1 MSSLRSNGNLLVLL
15 PNLTSGNLLQI
26 LNYCVSYEQEPV
38 KPDYQRF
45 DGSMMLLYI
54 LKSITIQQALNRIHV
69 ASPGYFK
76 LIDVPMENYDS
87 YKEFKIVCKTFS
99 DAWFR
104 LSGIYDN
111 LILWFKIYHCIYLKL
126 KIKGKPGRTDD

>member
-1 MSSLRSNGNLLVLL
+1 
-15 PNLTSGNLLQI
+15 
-26 LNYCVSYEQEPV
+26 
-38 KPDYQRF
+38 
-45 DGSMMLLYI
+45 
-54 LKSITIQQALNRIHV
+54 
-69 ASPGYFK
+69 
-76 LIDVPMENYDS
+76 MENYDS